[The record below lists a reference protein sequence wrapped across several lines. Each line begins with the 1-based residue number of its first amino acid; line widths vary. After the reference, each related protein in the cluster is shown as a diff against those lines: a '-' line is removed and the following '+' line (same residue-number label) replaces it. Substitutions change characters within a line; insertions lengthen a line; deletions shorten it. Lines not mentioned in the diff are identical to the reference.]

1 MKKLFIL
8 CVVLIT
14 FSLTTKAQFTWQST
28 TYGLH
33 NTGGHVSVN
42 VVTPNTPM
50 EFTIVGQQI
59 IYGSEA
65 SLMFGGLT
73 NTSTGWGQ
81 YGIEY
86 NEGVG
91 GLNFWKPAGSNGYNN
106 WILFLKDNGNVG
118 IGTSNPTYKLTV
130 NGGILAEEIKV
141 IADVG
146 ADFVFDKGYNLPKL
160 SEVDTFIKTNKHLP
174 EIPSAKDMQ
183 EKGLNMGE
191 FQVQLLQKIE
201 ELTLYVIQQQKEID
215 ELKAEKNI
223 SSNQQ

>member
-1 MKKLFIL
+1 MKKSIIL
-8 CVVLIT
+8 SAFLVA
-14 FSLTTKAQFTWQST
+14 LTLTVSAQWSSNS
-28 TYGLH
+28 YGIYRM
-33 NTGGHVSVN
+33 GRVSVN
-42 VVTPNTPM
+42 VATPNTPI
-50 EFTIVGQQI
+50 EFTVKGDQI
-59 IYGSEA
+59 IYGFNA
-65 SLMFGGLT
+65 SLFFGGT
-73 NTSTGWGQ
+73 ENTSEGWGQ

-86 NEGVG
+86 QDEAG
-91 GLNFWKPAGSNGYNN
+91 GLNFWKPSGSNGFKN
-106 WILFLKDNGNVG
+106 WVLFLKDNGNVG

-183 EKGLNMGE
+183 EDGLNMGE

-215 ELKAEKNI
+215 ELKAEKNE
-223 SSNQQ
+223 N